1 MGGQHHPTKKIAIQ
15 TKSAESNIVLEKSAD
30 ISVTKVVSAKKPVPR
45 AKPIIKKE
53 DKIEDKTQIA
63 NKVVNN
69 RRSAD
74 LESEDNSLYVSA
86 LEDVTD
92 SVKKNRRSSNKVN
105 NIFCH
110 ILLYLIFKNSYFPLI
125 SFI

>member
-1 MGGQHHPTKKIAIQ
+1 MVVQ
-15 TKSAESNIVLEKSAD
+15 TKSTESNIVLEKCTD
-30 ISVTKVVSAKKPVPR
+30 IVVSKVVPAKTKPVLR
-45 AKPIIKKE
+45 AKPIIKKD
-53 DKIEDKTQIA
+53 DKRDSQQVETV

-92 SVKKNRRSSNKVN
+92 SIKKSRRSNNKVN
-105 NIFCH
+105 NIFCN
-110 ILLYLIFKNSYFPLI
+110 ILLYLIF
-125 SFI
+125 